1 MINTNQVV
9 NEQVV
14 EIGAQENAQEVV
26 ELTDDDESFE
36 NENDEGPAIEAAPQ
50 ENADD
55 EDDDGAEIIII
66 QIQIYNQMNGDAQ
79 DEAEL
84 AQLANAQDL
93 SRINYSFLNSV
104 EYLTEE
110 QVNSGQYARRF
121 EQ

>member
-14 EIGAQENAQEVV
+14 ETGAQENAQEVV

-36 NENDEGPAIEAAPQ
+36 NENDEGPAIEAARQ

-66 QIQIYNQMNGDAQ
+66 NQMNGDAQ

-93 SRINYSFLNSV
+93 SRSNYSFLNYV